1 MAMRPLYL
9 IFFLCGSLLVY
20 PQASADGQTAAESS
34 PAVADTTGN
43 GKPTLSR
50 TAQLRE
56 ARQSQYH
63 EVKAAER
70 GSLESAVI
78 WVEDRNVLQTLGVIT
93 EGAYRVNLG
102 GFRTGSGTGLRAGFY
117 PFYARDDIDFSVTV
131 GGTVSGYWLL
141 NTAGGFRQG
150 PFFAQ
155 GYVSYRL
162 RPEEF
167 LQPISDDQ
175 LQPLEYDI
183 RDLFTGGF
191 IGLQPHPS
199 VALVAGASYEV
210 NEPSRQSSLLGGV
223 FVPPPG
229 ARLADLGTTRYAH
242 YNARLEWDRRDV
254 RRLGSIGDRFTPN
267 VDPLTDRPH
276 HPRSGQ
282 MVALAYDRFQDV
294 TSDNAHF
301 NRVTGEAQQYLSFFN
316 DYHTVALRHRS
327 VYTAAENA
335 ADIPFYQLPHLGGP
349 YTLRGFD
356 TFRFR
361 GRHAVLFNAEYR
373 WRIWHFADLALFA
386 DTGKVFDDIGA
397 WGFTNLD
404 TSWGGGLRIVA
415 PAGVMLRFDVA
426 RSTEGTN
433 FILSFGNPF

>member
-1 MAMRPLYL
+1 MRPFYL
-9 IFFLCGSLLVY
+9 LFLLCGSLVVY
-20 PQASADGQTAAESS
+20 PPTSADGQTGAQSS
-34 PAVADTTGN
+34 PAVADTTAN
-43 GKPTLSR
+43 GKPTRSR
-50 TAQLRE
+50 AAQLRE
-56 ARQSQYH
+56 ARQAQYH
-63 EVKAAER
+63 EVKPVER
-70 GSLESAVI
+70 GSLESVVI
-78 WVEDRNVLQTLGVIT
+78 WVEDRNVLQTLGVVT
-93 EGAYRVNLG
+93 EGTYRVNLG

-117 PFYARDDIDFSVTV
+117 PFYARDDVDFSVTV

-141 NTAGGFRQG
+141 NTAGGVRQG

-155 GYVSYRL
+155 GYVNYRL

-167 LQPISDDQ
+167 VQPMTGGESET
-175 LQPLEYDI
+175 LEYDI

-191 IGLQPHPS
+191 IGVQPHPS
-199 VALVAGASYEV
+199 LALVAGASYEV
-210 NEPSRQSSLLGGV
+210 NEPSRQSSLPGGA
-223 FVPPPG
+223 FDPPPG
-229 ARLADLGTTRYAH
+229 TRLSDLSTVRYAH
-242 YNARLEWDRRDV
+242 YNARLEWDRRNV

-282 MVALAYDRFQDV
+282 LVTIAYDRFQDV

-301 NRVTGEAQQYLSFFN
+301 NQVTGEAQQYLSFFN

-349 YTLRGFD
+349 YTLRGFEP
-356 TFRFR
+356 FRFR
-361 GRHAVLFNAEYR
+361 SRHAVLFNAEYR

-386 DTGKVFDDIGA
+386 DAGKVFDDIGA

-433 FILSFGNPF
+433 VILSFGNPF